1 MKKSM
6 ILTICLIL
14 VILAGC
20 SGGGGSSTASGGGT
34 AQAGERPTYYYV
46 ASGQGQPFTLDMHLG
61 FKWAAEQF
69 GVEIVCQ
76 GADDWNAAPTA
87 EALEQLVPRRPAG
100 IITAAWD
107 PVMNPGIIMAQQA
120 GIPIVLVEAHS
131 GEPGDVYIGL
141 DNVDAGRE
149 TAEVLMKYAGN
160 SGGLLVIGN
169 WGSTNIDEKFIGLK
183 ERLQGTGWRI
193 LGDENGDCE
202 AEASLRAAKS
212 LMTQFPNAT
221 AFVGLDS
228 ACGAAIAT
236 AMKELGKA
244 PGSLTVVCADRED
257 PMLEFIKEGYISA
270 SLTNRTAMMCYLAVA
285 FVDMVN
291 RHGFNENPITGN
303 NKASGISA
311 FPKQIFTG
319 NVEINKNNV
328 NNYDHN
334 QMNLNKYNT
343 PLFR

>member
-1 MKKSM
+1 MKK
-6 ILTICLIL
+6 TIVLLMCLIP
-14 VILAGC
+14 VILMGC
-20 SGGGGSSTASGGGT
+20 SGKTEAASSGGNT
-34 AQAGERPTYYYV
+34 KTTERPTYYYV
-46 ASGQGQPFTLDMHLG
+46 ASGQGQPFTQDMHLG
-61 FKWAAEQF
+61 FKWAAAQF
-69 GVEIVCQ
+69 NVEIVCQ

-107 PVMNPGIIMAQQA
+107 PVMNPGIIKAQQA

-141 DNVDAGRE
+141 DNVDTGRE
-149 TAEVLMKYAGN
+149 TAETLIKYAGN
-160 SGGLLVIGN
+160 SGKLLVIGN
-169 WGSTNIDEKFIGLK
+169 WGSTNIDDKFIGLK
-183 ERLQGTGWRI
+183 ERLQGTGWQI
-193 LGDENGDCE
+193 MGDLDGECE
-202 AEASLRAAKS
+202 AEASLTAAKS
-212 LMTQFPNAT
+212 LMTQYPDAT

-244 PGSLTVVCADRED
+244 PGALTVICADRED

-285 FVDMVN
+285 FVDMAN
-291 RHGFNENPITGN
+291 RYGFNDNPITAN

-311 FPKQIFTG
+311 FPKQVFTG

-328 NNYDHN
+328 DNYDHN
-334 QMNLNKYNT
+334 KMNMNKYNT
-343 PLFR
+343 PLFK